1 MRVASGI
8 PAGCFGDTAIWGTR
22 GFTFWWPRDRRR
34 PTAAEASR
42 PGPSHAVAFRVPR
55 NGYAE
60 THKYVRLLLVT
71 ESRGVDH
78 SLAVPESPSKGTLS
92 LGQRPGRT
100 EARPPPGAAG
110 GPAAAQKPPERPPC
124 ATPRRGPGGASAS
137 PGSQEGLSHCPVV
150 SPASWAACR
159 PSGVAGRPR
168 NADVWL
174 TQLGGKITWDT
185 LIPQYRAL
193 DVAPNRT
200 RAKTSMP

>member
-1 MRVASGI
+1 M
-8 PAGCFGDTAIWGTR
+8 
-22 GFTFWWPRDRRR
+22 
-34 PTAAEASR
+34 
-42 PGPSHAVAFRVPR
+42 
-55 NGYAE
+55 
-60 THKYVRLLLVT
+60 
-71 ESRGVDH
+71 
-78 SLAVPESPSKGTLS
+78 
-92 LGQRPGRT
+92 
-100 EARPPPGAAG
+100 
-110 GPAAAQKPPERPPC
+110 AQKPPERPPC

-185 LIPQYRAL
+185 LIPQYRVL

>member
-8 PAGCFGDTAIWGTR
+8 PVGCFSDTAVWRTR

-60 THKYVRLLLVT
+60 THRYARLLLVT
-71 ESRGVDH
+71 ESRGADH

-110 GPAAAQKPPERPPC
+110 GP
-124 ATPRRGPGGASAS
+124 RRGPEAAGEAPLRVPPAED
-137 PGSQEGLSHCPVV
+137 PAARRPPLARRRDLATVPWCPR
-150 SPASWAACR
+150 PAGQHAVR
-159 PSGVAGRPR
+159 P
-168 NADVWL
+168 VWL
-174 TQLGGKITWDT
+174 AVHAMLTCGLRSLGG
-185 LIPQYRAL
+185 R
-193 DVAPNRT
+193 
-200 RAKTSMP
+200 